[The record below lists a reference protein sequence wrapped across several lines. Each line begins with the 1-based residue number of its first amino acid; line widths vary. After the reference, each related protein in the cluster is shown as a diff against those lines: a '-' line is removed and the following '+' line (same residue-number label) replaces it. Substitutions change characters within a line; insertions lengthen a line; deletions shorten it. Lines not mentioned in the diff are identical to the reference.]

1 MNALGS
7 NLIIAIAQ
15 VLDLILNI
23 YSWLIIGRALISWV
37 SPDPYNPIVR
47 FLYMATDPV
56 LNFARRFI
64 PPIGG
69 ALDLTPILVLVLIFF
84 LRQALVQTLFQLA
97 RSF

>member
-1 MNALGS
+1 MEAFGS

-47 FLYMATDPV
+47 FLYMATEPV
-56 LNFARRFI
+56 LSFARRFI

-69 ALDLTPILVLVLIFF
+69 TLDLTPIIVLVLIFF
-84 LRQALVQTLFQLA
+84 LRQALIQTLFQIA
-97 RSF
+97 RSI